1 MRPIHLLA
9 VLPFIGMLIGPI
21 LHNKMYPLIMG
32 MPFSLGWITAWVILT
47 AIIMAI
53 IYHFDPANAEDDHE
67 EPTPK
72 GPTS

>member
-1 MRPIHLLA
+1 
-9 VLPFIGMLIGPI
+9 
-21 LHNKMYPLIMG
+21 MYPLIMG